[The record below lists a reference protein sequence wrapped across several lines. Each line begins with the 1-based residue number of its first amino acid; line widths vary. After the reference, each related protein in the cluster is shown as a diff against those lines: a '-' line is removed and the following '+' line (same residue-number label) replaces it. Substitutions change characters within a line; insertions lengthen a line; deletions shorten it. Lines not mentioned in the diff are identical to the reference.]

1 MADGIRLDGRIAVVT
16 GAAGVIGT
24 ETIKLLAARGAK
36 IVAVDR
42 DAAALERAVSGL
54 PASAEALAIT
64 ADVTSEEDV
73 IGYVAAAVK
82 RFGTID
88 IFYNNAGIEGTI
100 TGMVEDTSPTSKK
113 GAAHTTPTSEGEP
126 VSASATAAVAAVAA
140 GHDNDPAE
148 QQHPKTIWATGGI
161 STGHQALRVLNAG
174 ADVAMVYT
182 GLVYGGAGTVTRMKK
197 EMREEMAAGKIMNKE
212 ESPKA

>member
-1 MADGIRLDGRIAVVT
+1 MQCAWLAWLVMDGRVVCVFSAFWFAHRT
-16 GAAGVIGT
+16 APACIN
-24 ETIKLLAARGAK
+24 LLCS
-36 IVAVDR
+36 
-42 DAAALERAVSGL
+42 RAS
-54 PASAEALAIT
+54 
-64 ADVTSEEDV
+64 
-73 IGYVAAAVK
+73 
-82 RFGTID
+82 
-88 IFYNNAGIEGTI
+88 
-100 TGMVEDTSPTSKK
+100 
-113 GAAHTTPTSEGEP
+113 
-126 VSASATAAVAAVAA
+126 TAAVAAVAA